1 MNTDQIPEE
10 SQRTDSVMDLVR
22 GIFQDFR
29 TLSVKEFTAAKLE
42 IGQEITKAA
51 KSSILL
57 AIGVFILA
65 IGVVLL
71 SIVLA
76 LLLARYTALP
86 LWASFGIVG
95 ALYSGVGAVIILVGK
110 NKMEKTKPIPELTLR
125 STKED
130 ARYIR
135 QSIGGH

>member
-10 SQRTDSVMDLVR
+10 SQRTDSVIELVR
-22 GIFQDFR
+22 GIFQDLR

-42 IGQEITKAA
+42 IAEEISKAA
-51 KSSILL
+51 KSSIVL
-57 AIGVFILA
+57 AIGVFLLA

-71 SIVLA
+71 SIALA
-76 LLLARYTALP
+76 LLLATYTPLP
-86 LWASFGIVG
+86 FWAGFGIVG
-95 ALYSGVGAVIILVGK
+95 VVYSVVGVVSILVGK
-110 NKMEKTKPIPELTLR
+110 KKMEKTKPIPERTLR

-135 QSIGGH
+135 QSIAGH